1 VNGKAVR
8 QTPMRIVSLAPSATS
23 ILCAIGAKRA
33 LFGVTKWCA
42 DVAPVSH
49 LPKLG
54 DCWHMESVD
63 AILRLRPT
71 LVIGSVPYKQET
83 VGKLLEQ
90 PLNFLAMNPRTLAD
104 IENDIRLLGDI
115 TGQAAAAENLV
126 RKMRG
131 SFALMR
137 KRARTTRR
145 PVQVYCEAWPNPRI
159 ASPPWVAELVQIAGG
174 HMVVPAGKKVTDEQI
189 AEAKPEVIVLAWAA
203 TGKKAD
209 SKRAYGV
216 AAWKD
221 VPAIRNR
228 QVHVISDELLNTP
241 GPPLLQGAME
251 LAKILRG
258 INRHP

>member
-1 VNGKAVR
+1 
-8 QTPMRIVSLAPSATS
+8 
-23 ILCAIGAKRA
+23 
-33 LFGVTKWCA
+33 
-42 DVAPVSH
+42 
-49 LPKLG
+49 
-54 DCWHMESVD
+54 
-63 AILRLRPT
+63 
-71 LVIGSVPYKQET
+71 
-83 VGKLLEQ
+83 
-90 PLNFLAMNPRTLAD
+90 
-104 IENDIRLLGDI
+104 
-115 TGQAAAAENLV
+115 
-126 RKMRG
+126 
-131 SFALMR
+131 
-137 KRARTTRR
+137 
-145 PVQVYCEAWPNPRI
+145 
-159 ASPPWVAELVQIAGG
+159 
-174 HMVVPAGKKVTDEQI
+174 MVVPAGKKVTDEQI